1 MNFPRRDI
9 CRIIAARL
17 LYTTLVAGC
26 YSLDFCRKHSVTE
39 RWVAFITNKWGPESV
54 KLARVVGV
62 VCFAVVF
69 LSVVAV
75 SGWCAATPTITLS
88 VDATHAP
95 RKIFH
100 ASLEIPAT
108 PGDLTLYYPK
118 WIPGEHAPDGPVV
131 DLAGLKFSANGQTLK
146 WRRDLL
152 DGFTLHVDIP
162 AGVTEISAELD
173 FLSPAT
179 FESGFSA
186 GSSATDKLAIISWN
200 QVLLYPK
207 GWKSDD
213 LTYVASLKLP
223 ANWKFA
229 TSLPIAS
236 TNGGNPNNA
245 QSNTETQITFQPASL
260 TTLID
265 SPVLTGEYLKIV
277 PLAQDPPTEMD
288 IAADSAAALD
298 APQFVWD
305 HYKSL
310 VEQAQKLFG
319 AHHYRDYHFLYTLSD
334 HVAHF
339 GLEHH
344 ESDDSRVE
352 ERGLIDEGM
361 RRLTAGLLPHEY
373 VHSWNGKFRRPADL
387 ATPDYEQPMQ
397 DDLLWVY
404 EGLTNYLGFVLTAR
418 SGLLSAELDRDD
430 LALTAAALDHTTG
443 REWRNL
449 QDTADAA
456 PELYFAPE
464 AWEKYRRSTDFYDEG
479 TLDWLW
485 ADVIIRQQ
493 SKGKKSLDDF
503 CKLFHGAPSTGPM
516 VKPYT
521 FEDVVN
527 ALNQVVSY
535 DWRGFWTERLTN
547 HGPGAPLGGIEGSG
561 WKVAYDD
568 TPSDLLNSEM
578 SAYHSASA
586 TYSLGLV
593 LREDG
598 MIVDTIEGMSAARAG
613 IGPGMKLI
621 AVNGRSFTSEALRDG
636 EVLRDALRAS
646 TTSSAPI
653 ELLIE
658 NADYYQTFK
667 IDYHGGEKY
676 PHLVRDESKPD
687 LLTEILKEK

>member
-1 MNFPRRDI
+1 M
-9 CRIIAARL
+9 
-17 LYTTLVAGC
+17 
-26 YSLDFCRKHSVTE
+26 
-39 RWVAFITNKWGPESV
+39 
-54 KLARVVGV
+54 KLARVLGV
-62 VCFAVVF
+62 VCLAV
-69 LSVVAV
+69 LSV
-75 SGWCAATPTITLS
+75 SSWCASAPTVTIS
-88 VDATHAP
+88 VDATTAP

-100 ASLEIPAT
+100 TSLKIPAS
-108 PGDLTLYYPK
+108 PGELTLYYPK

-131 DLAGLKFSANGQTLK
+131 DLAGLKFSAGGKTLK

-152 DGFTLHVDIP
+152 DGFTIHVEVP
-162 AGVTEISAELD
+162 AGETEVSAELD

-179 FESGFSA
+179 FEGGFSA

-213 LTYVASLKLP
+213 LNYTASLKLP
-223 ANWKFA
+223 AGWKFGTPLPVASQSGNEIHFA
-229 TSLPIAS
+229 TC
-236 TNGGNPNNA
+236 
-245 QSNTETQITFQPASL
+245 SL
-260 TTLID
+260 TTLVD
-265 SPVLTGEYLKIV
+265 SPVITGEFLKVV

-298 APQFVWD
+298 APREVWD
-305 HYKSL
+305 HYKDL

-344 ESDDSRVE
+344 ESDDSRLD
-352 ERGLIDEGM
+352 ERSLVDE
-361 RRLTAGLLPHEY
+361 RLRKMSAGLLPHEY

-387 ATPDYEQPMQ
+387 ATPDYQQPMQ

-418 SGLLSAELDRDD
+418 SGLLTENQDRDD
-430 LALTAAALDHTTG
+430 LALTAAALDHLPG

-456 PELYFAPE
+456 PQLYFAPQ
-464 AWEKYRRSTDFYDEG
+464 AWHSWRRGADFYEED
-479 TLDWLW
+479 TLNWLW

-493 SKGKKSLDDF
+493 SHGQRSLDDF
-503 CKLFHGAPSTGPM
+503 CKLFHGAPSTGPTL
-516 VKPYT
+516 KTYT
-521 FEDVVN
+521 FDDVVN

-561 WKVAYDD
+561 WKLVYDD
-568 TPSDLLNSEM
+568 TQSEM
-578 SAYHSASA
+578 LDNSARMNRSVPSASA
-586 TYSLGLV
+586 IGLE

-598 MIVDTIEGMSAARAG
+598 GIEDTIEGSLAAKAG
-613 IGPGMKLI
+613 IGPGMRLV
-621 AVNGRSFTSEALRDG
+621 AVNGRRFSGEIMRD
-636 EVLRDALRAS
+636 EIKAS
-646 TTSSAPI
+646 KNSSAPI
-653 ELLIE
+653 ELLVE
-658 NADYYQTFK
+658 NTDYYKTYK
-667 IDYHGGEKY
+667 IDYHGGESY

-687 LLTEILKEK
+687 LLSDILKAK